1 MKTTNFL
8 VAAMCCFVI
17 TACNGN
23 APENGNNNSQN
34 QELIDQLGDYVEG
47 IGTIVDTQT
56 LDDGTIVMTD
66 EKRNTITQDKDGNI
80 TIQTK
85 NGTTYIDNSID
96 ENLNAA
102 KDKWYNTTWVHGDN
116 SNAPSIY
123 PMDEVPIFFHHLET
137 LGFQVDQED
146 VSQDKTDYD
155 QYNYG
160 ESIIRFCTTTGSL
173 QQKDTTVKYTYNRS
187 YKYLKFTLYPGVV
200 GNDEHKYEL
209 VIENNIARL
218 YERIYRYDNSSG
230 KYEPVSEGL
239 IEELHRYEVQN
250 GNTIYIPRG
259 FETLNTTSE
268 ILSWTSVT
276 TWFNYRRLND
286 TKIAVSNNTISYILE
301 EDMETV
307 IPSMKAYDKNGN
319 KLMDFQLISF

>member
-1 MKTTNFL
+1 MKTTKFL
-8 VAAMCCFVI
+8 AALCCVLFA
-17 TACNGN
+17 ACNGN
-23 APENGNNNSQN
+23 NPENENNSQN
-34 QELIDQLGDYVEG
+34 QEIINQLGDFVDG

-56 LDDGTIVMTD
+56 LENGTIVMTD
-66 EKRNTITQDKDGNI
+66 NKRNTITQDKDGNI

-85 NGTTYIDNSID
+85 NGTTYIDNSIN
-96 ENLNAA
+96 ENPNAP
-102 KDKWYNTTWVHGDN
+102 KDKWYNTTWVHGNN
-116 SNAPSIY
+116 SVSPYHY

-137 LGFQVDQED
+137 LGFQVDQEET
-146 VSQDKTDYD
+146 SQDKTDYD

-173 QQKDTTVKYTYNRS
+173 QQKDTTIKYTYNRS

-209 VIENNIARL
+209 VIENKMARL

-230 KYEPVSEGL
+230 KYEPVSEDL
-239 IEELHRYEVQN
+239 IEELHLYEVQD

-268 ILSWTSVT
+268 ILSSTSVT

-286 TKIAVSNNTISYILE
+286 TKIAVSNNTLSYILE
-301 EDMETV
+301 EYTETA
-307 IPSMKAYDKNGN
+307 IPQMNAYDMNGN
-319 KLMDFQLISF
+319 KLMDFQLTSF